1 MRLRKHVETEL
12 DTKEIFN
19 KVRNCRHD
27 ELESLLKH
35 IETIIEKS
43 EDDARDL
50 LMAKTMVTSRLAS
63 MRSK

>member
-12 DTKEIFN
+12 DTEDIFS
-19 KVRNCRHD
+19 KVSKCKHE
-27 ELESLLKH
+27 ELEGLLKH
-35 IETIIEKS
+35 IESIIEKS
-43 EDDARDL
+43 DDDARDL

>member
-12 DTKEIFN
+12 DTDEIFN
-19 KVRNCRHD
+19 RARNCKHE

-35 IETIIEKS
+35 IETIIENS
-43 EDDARDL
+43 DDDARDL